1 MLKKGIY
8 ITGDKHGNFKNMLDY
23 LDNHIPHG
31 SVVII
36 LGDVG
41 LNYYSDIRDLINKEK
56 LNTSGYTFICLR
68 GNHEA
73 RPTGKE
79 KYITNDYFGG
89 TFIVE
94 DDFSNILYMIDGN
107 DYRFTVNEKRK
118 KCLAIGGAYS
128 VDKYYRLAML
138 AEGHSGYKWFEDEQ
152 LNEEERKRI
161 VDKIK
166 DFNSYNYIFSHTCPF
181 NIEPRDMFLVG
192 LDQATVDDTMEH
204 FLQDI
209 ADAVMFDIWYCG
221 HWHTDRKVHEVN
233 DDFIFMYNDIKEL
246 GE

>member
-23 LDNHIPHG
+23 LDGHIPHG

-56 LNTSGYTFICLR
+56 LNMLGYTFICLR

-94 DDFSNILYMIDGN
+94 DDFPNILYMIDGN
-107 DYRFTVNEKRK
+107 DYRFTVNGKRK
-118 KCLAIGGAYS
+118 RCIAIGGAYS
-128 VDKYYRLAML
+128 VDKYYRLAMQVN
-138 AEGHSGYKWFEDEQ
+138 GYKGYKWFEDEQ
-152 LNEEERKRI
+152 LNETERAAIMNKFI
-161 VDKIK
+161 EYS
-166 DFNSYNYIFSHTCPF
+166 SYDYIFTHTCPY
-181 NIEPRDMFLVG
+181 NVEPRDMFLDKV
-192 LDQATVDDTMEH
+192 DQSTVDNTMEY
-204 FLQDI
+204 FFQDI
-209 ADAVMFDIWYCG
+209 ADMSTFEIWYCG
-221 HWHTDRKVHEVN
+221 HWHTDRTVYYDEKRYC
-233 DDFIFMYNDIKEL
+233 FMYNDIKEL